1 MNEMNTMIFFGMKM
15 TTRMK
20 DSERMKLIAEFIKT
34 GISPD
39 GYVITE
45 NDNGKYRVR
54 KTKTQHEMLQDK
66 KQRLLQKIKEIDE
79 QLNNMNTNESSVAG
93 INAIVAG
100 TSSNNNNDNKMSS
113 DNDNTNDSN

>member
-1 MNEMNTMIFFGMKM
+1 
-15 TTRMK
+15 MK

-79 QLNNMNTNESSVAG
+79 QLNNMNTND
-93 INAIVAG
+93 AI
-100 TSSNNNNDNKMSS
+100 NNNDNKMSS

>member
-79 QLNNMNTNESSVAG
+79 QLNNMNVNE
-93 INAIVAG
+93 
-100 TSSNNNNDNKMSS
+100 SNNNNDNKMSS

>member
-1 MNEMNTMIFFGMKM
+1 MS
-15 TTRMK
+15 TRMK

-79 QLNNMNTNESSVAG
+79 QLNNMNTNDA
-93 INAIVAG
+93 
-100 TSSNNNNDNKMSS
+100 NNNNDNKMSS

>member
-1 MNEMNTMIFFGMKM
+1 MS
-15 TTRMK
+15 TRMK

-79 QLNNMNTNESSVAG
+79 QLNNMNTND
-93 INAIVAG
+93 AIVAG
-100 TSSNNNNDNKMSS
+100 TSSSVADNKVVNNNNDNKMSS

>member
-1 MNEMNTMIFFGMKM
+1 MNEMNTMVFFWYEMS
-15 TTRMK
+15 TRMK
-20 DSERMKLIAEFIKT
+20 DSERMKLIAKFIKT

-79 QLNNMNTNESSVAG
+79 QLNNMNTNES
-93 INAIVAG
+93 
-100 TSSNNNNDNKMSS
+100 NNNNDNKMSS
-113 DNDNTNDSN
+113 DNNSTNDSN

>member
-79 QLNNMNTNESSVAG
+79 QLNNMNTNDSSVDG
-93 INAIVAG
+93 INA
-100 TSSNNNNDNKMSS
+100 NNNNDNKMSS

>member
-15 TTRMK
+15 STRMK

-79 QLNNMNTNESSVAG
+79 QLNNMNTND
-93 INAIVAG
+93 AI
-100 TSSNNNNDNKMSS
+100 NNNDNKMSS

>member
-1 MNEMNTMIFFGMKM
+1 M

-79 QLNNMNTNESSVAG
+79 QLNNMNTND
-93 INAIVAG
+93 AI
-100 TSSNNNNDNKMSS
+100 NNNDNKMSS

>member
-1 MNEMNTMIFFGMKM
+1 
-15 TTRMK
+15 MK

-79 QLNNMNTNESSVAG
+79 QLNNMNTNDASVADNKVV
-93 INAIVAG
+93 I
-100 TSSNNNNDNKMSS
+100 NNNDNKMSS
-113 DNDNTNDSN
+113 DNNNTNDSN

>member
-1 MNEMNTMIFFGMKM
+1 MS
-15 TTRMK
+15 TRMK
-20 DSERMKLIAEFIKT
+20 DSECMKLIVEFIKT

-93 INAIVAG
+93 INA
-100 TSSNNNNDNKMSS
+100 NNNNDNKMSS

>member
-1 MNEMNTMIFFGMKM
+1 
-15 TTRMK
+15 MK

-79 QLNNMNTNESSVAG
+79 QLNNMNTND
-93 INAIVAG
+93 AIVAG